1 MLLIAIL
8 VVVIIILVLLL
19 LRNKRVKGVM
29 TVQENPLAL
38 QSLNSPNIKS
48 KEEEG
53 GVEATMVASPINNIE
68 ENSER
73 WMPVPVKEFAL
84 HAGKLHDNRD
94 LGFEDEYKSL
104 QNVSTGSY
112 QCSKLPHNIP
122 KNRFD
127 NVFPFDSSRVEL
139 TPFPN
144 NPGSDYINASY
155 INGYKREKAYIA
167 AQGPLVNTVGDFWR
181 MTWEFQL
188 PTIVMLTDLIERG
201 VDKCTQYWPRNLN
214 ETIDVGNDLKVTL
227 VEQQQFVD
235 YKMKKMLLVNTSK
248 SESGRLD
255 VTHYH
260 FLAWPDHGVPA
271 DKTVML
277 AFIRRVRQI
286 HPPEG
291 PPLIVHCSA
300 GVGRTGTF
308 ITLDTMLQRLDKKE
322 ESLNIYEFLV
332 NMRKSRV
339 LMVQTEA
346 QYVYIHDSLAE
357 YITCGDTSMSTKLLK
372 IKMDELSAVTDHVSG
387 YERQYKL
394 LNQVSRKAVEGH
406 CADGL
411 SKQNVTKNRYKE
423 RLDVM
428 PCK

>member
-1 MLLIAIL
+1 
-8 VVVIIILVLLL
+8 
-19 LRNKRVKGVM
+19 
-29 TVQENPLAL
+29 
-38 QSLNSPNIKS
+38 
-48 KEEEG
+48 
-53 GVEATMVASPINNIE
+53 
-68 ENSER
+68 
-73 WMPVPVKEFAL
+73 
-84 HAGKLHDNRD
+84 
-94 LGFEDEYKSL
+94 
-104 QNVSTGSY
+104 
-112 QCSKLPHNIP
+112 
-122 KNRFD
+122 
-127 NVFPFDSSRVEL
+127 
-139 TPFPN
+139 
-144 NPGSDYINASY
+144 
-155 INGYKREKAYIA
+155 
-167 AQGPLVNTVGDFWR
+167 
-181 MTWEFQL
+181 
-188 PTIVMLTDLIERG
+188 
-201 VDKCTQYWPRNLN
+201 
-214 ETIDVGNDLKVTL
+214 